1 MNALTANPTVT
12 MSSLDMVEFINK
24 SREEGEAALA
34 HADFLKKVPHVLG
47 EEPRKNFLGQY
58 KAGNGQMQPCYNFP
72 KREACLMAMSYSYEL
87 QAKVF
92 DRMTALETKPMS
104 AMEMVIASAQAVLAL
119 EQKQAALETKVA
131 MIESKVQA
139 QQEFFTIIGY
149 ANTLNPKMKLDTAIA
164 SVLGR
169 RASSLSRARDI
180 MIGKTSDPRFG
191 EVQTYH
197 ESVLQ
202 DVFLEFKGARL

>member
-1 MNALTANPTVT
+1 
-12 MSSLDMVEFINK
+12 MVEFINK
-24 SREEGEAALA
+24 ARKEGDAILQ
-34 HADFLKKVPHVLG
+34 HKHFLDKVPQVLG
-47 EEPRKNFLGQY
+47 EGCAEFSATYIHPQNKQSY
-58 KAGNGQMQPCYNFP
+58 PCYNFP

-104 AMEMVIASAQAVLAL
+104 AMEMVIASARAVLAL
-119 EQKQAALETKVA
+119 EQKQSALETKVA

-149 ANTLNPKMKLDTAIA
+149 ANTLNPKMKLDTATA

-202 DVFLEFKGARL
+202 DVFLEFGGVRL